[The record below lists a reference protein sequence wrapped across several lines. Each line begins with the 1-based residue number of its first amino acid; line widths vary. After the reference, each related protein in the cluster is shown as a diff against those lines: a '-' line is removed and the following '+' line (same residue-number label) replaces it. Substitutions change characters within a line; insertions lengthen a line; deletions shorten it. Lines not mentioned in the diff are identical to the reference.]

1 MNRYEFIVCL
11 LFIILYINCNIYE
24 KLNKKNIDNID
35 NNIYLSDEIVDN
47 INRYNNLK
55 QQYNFNF
62 SYKIKHTYIPKRRI
76 SPIRN
81 IY

>member
-24 KLNKKNIDNID
+24 KLNKKNIYIINNID

-47 INRYNNLK
+47 INRYNNYK

-62 SYKIKHTYIPKRRI
+62 SYKYTKKK
-76 SPIRN
+76 N
-81 IY
+81 